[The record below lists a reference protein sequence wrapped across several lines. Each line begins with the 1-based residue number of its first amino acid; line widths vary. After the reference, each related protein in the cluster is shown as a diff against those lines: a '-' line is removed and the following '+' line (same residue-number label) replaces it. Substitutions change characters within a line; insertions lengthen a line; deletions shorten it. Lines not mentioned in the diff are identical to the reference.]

1 MYDYSWQLITIWWL
15 QKVRERVTVSKRA
28 AQKFDVETF
37 NFRALNELEVRK
49 NYKIKI
55 LNSSSASENLNDG
68 KDINSALENIN
79 ENIKTSAKDSLDL
92 YEMKQHKP

>member
-37 NFRALNELEVRK
+37 NFRALNELELRK

-79 ENIKTSAKDSLDL
+79 ENIKISAKESLG
-92 YEMKQHKP
+92 M